1 MAQEQVNEDTVT
13 RCERAAEGSVVD
25 MAHGARR
32 TTILQNARGNLGRP
46 TRLLAHIERA
56 LGTQAKLAIDRG
68 TPAGTDLA
76 VHNLGRLARRG
87 QAAKD
92 LRAHQEDLGPR
103 ALASLDQLSMIVVE
117 PVILAALAH

>member
-1 MAQEQVNEDTVT
+1 M
-13 RCERAAEGSVVD
+13 
-25 MAHGARR
+25 
-32 TTILQNARGNLGRP
+32 
-46 TRLLAHIERA
+46 
-56 LGTQAKLAIDRG
+56 GTQAKFAINRDAL
-68 TPAGTDLA
+68 AGTDLA